1 MCCTPLFYYVVS
13 CALHMCATHA
23 TPVRISRCLFTI
35 HTCAVY
41 FLPFFIDSFTC
52 SNTTR
57 CCIIRNLMLLL
68 WCTPKQCD
76 LQIRTTHMIYTC
88 YKRTHKHACNHTAP
102 HDITAHN
109 TTLHHTATLRRAL
122 FSAPHTAHAHTNTRT
137 RVSHSRVPSW
147 ERAPVCLNC

>member
-1 MCCTPLFYYVVS
+1 M
-13 CALHMCATHA
+13 
-23 TPVRISRCLFTI
+23 SRRLFTT
-35 HTCAVY
+35 HTLQCAVY
-41 FLPFFIDSFTC
+41 HLRFFIDS
-52 SNTTR
+52 SHAQNTTR
-57 CCIIRNLMLLL
+57 CCIYTKLDVTAMLHS
-68 WCTPKQCD
+68 TTT
-76 LQIRTTHMIYTC
+76 IRTTHMIYTC

-147 ERAPVCLNC
+147 GRAPVCLNC